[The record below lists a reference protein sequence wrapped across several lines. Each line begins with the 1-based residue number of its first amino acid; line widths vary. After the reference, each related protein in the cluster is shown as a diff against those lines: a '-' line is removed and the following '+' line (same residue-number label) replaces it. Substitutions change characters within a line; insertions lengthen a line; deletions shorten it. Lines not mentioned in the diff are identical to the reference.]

1 MKIRKSFII
10 SFLLLLSL
18 LLSSM
23 KPGAEARG
31 LLRDSKWQYSNGSKK
46 IQKGRFKGMFLH
58 AVKVSGP
65 SLGVGHRYNN
75 LQSIEVE
82 KSGPS
87 PGEGHNFCTIFK
99 VIL

>member
-1 MKIRKSFII
+1 
-10 SFLLLLSL
+10 
-18 LLSSM
+18 M

-87 PGEGHNFCTIFK
+87 PGEGHKLAPTMMVSSTKLATPVKTTCLNIHSK
-99 VIL
+99 EMG

>member
-1 MKIRKSFII
+1 MRKSSII

-31 LLRDSKWQYSNGSKK
+31 LLR
-46 IQKGRFKGMFLH
+46 MFLH

-75 LQSIEVE
+75 LQSIEVQ

-87 PGEGHNFCTIFK
+87 PGEGHK
-99 VIL
+99 